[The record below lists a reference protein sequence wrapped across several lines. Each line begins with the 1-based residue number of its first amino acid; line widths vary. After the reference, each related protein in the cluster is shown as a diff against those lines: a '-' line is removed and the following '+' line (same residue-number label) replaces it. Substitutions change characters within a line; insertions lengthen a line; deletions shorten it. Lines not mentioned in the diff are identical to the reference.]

1 MQTSI
6 EPDQAVRSTAEM
18 QRLVESRLPTINQ
31 LFATT
36 HQAGFSLGVLHHGE
50 VILKHNSGAQNISTG
65 QCPTS
70 DTLYC
75 IGGLSQGFVAA
86 AIDLL
91 VQRGQLEWD
100 TPVAS
105 ILPQYARSDGD
116 VMLGGMTLRDI
127 CSHRTGLSGL
137 NSIIQGMDGRILFPK
152 SDVIDIVNALPKK
165 SQFRCSFEYNNAVF
179 ELAGCVIERVSKC
192 TTWGDFLECN
202 IFEPLDMSRTTTTRS
217 VHRTDSNVAKG
228 YTALPSLTNVS
239 LHGIPP
245 TELSEHSMNGAS
257 GGIRSSVN
265 DLLKWCSCLLESFH
279 GKKSPDNS
287 PIRPH
292 SPLFDR
298 ATMVNPASTQDGDY
312 CSGWCYHQIPSKLG
326 LTSANRDYPR
336 PILGAQ
342 SKSFVIYGQ
351 QGDVPGYTSSLYL
364 IPHTRSAVVILS
376 NGTGRSDATDW
387 AAQDLIQAMYSLQPI
402 IDYTEVARRSAQW
415 FIKWFQGGFLIPL
428 LENQTLGTPMP
439 SPDEFVGEYKMKGL
453 PAATLTLLTDY
464 PNCLTMRINEQQDQ
478 QYALYHHHY
487 DTWRYVPLRYC
498 EYLKRALYRGSWES
512 FLIAFKRDSEG
523 HVCGLTWNGDGMPV
537 IFDKLGDRI

>member
-1 MQTSI
+1 M
-6 EPDQAVRSTAEM
+6 
-18 QRLVESRLPTINQ
+18 
-31 LFATT
+31 
-36 HQAGFSLGVLHHGE
+36 LHNGE
-50 VILKHNSGAQNISTG
+50 VILKHNSGAKDITTG

-105 ILPQYARSDGD
+105 ILPQYARVDGD
-116 VMLGGMTLRDI
+116 VMLNGMTLRDI

-152 SDVIDIVNALPKK
+152 RDMIDIVNALPKK
-165 SQFRCSFEYNNAVF
+165 SQFRCNYKNNNAAF

-192 TTWGDFLECN
+192 TTWGDFLERN

-228 YTALPSLTNVS
+228 YTALADGSLY
-239 LHGIPP
+239 GMPP

-257 GGIRSSVN
+257 GGTRSSVN
-265 DLLKWCSCLLESFH
+265 DLLKWCSCLLESFY
-279 GKKSPDNS
+279 GKKSSDIS

-298 ATMVNPASTQDGDY
+298 ASMVNPASIQDGDY

-326 LTSANRDYPR
+326 LTSVNRDFTR
-336 PILGAQ
+336 PILGEQ
-342 SKSFVIYGQ
+342 SRSLVIYGH
-351 QGDVPGYTSSLYL
+351 QGDIPGYTSSLYL

-376 NGTGRSDATDW
+376 NGTGHHDAAEW
-387 AAQDLIQAMYSLQPI
+387 AAQDLIQALYGLHPT
-402 IDYTEVARRSAQW
+402 IDYTEMASLAALWHRVQFR
-415 FIKWFQGGFLIPL
+415 GELLMPL
-428 LENQTLGTPMP
+428 RKSQTPGTPTR
-439 SPDEFVGEYKMKGL
+439 STAELVGEYKMKGF
-453 PAATLTLLTDY
+453 PAATLTLIADDPQSLI
-464 PNCLTMRINEQQDQ
+464 MMINGQQDQ
-478 QYALYHHHY
+478 QYFLHHHHN
-487 DTWRYVPLRYC
+487 DTWRYVSPTFN
-498 EYLKRALYRGSWES
+498 EYLKRALYWGSGI
-512 FLIAFKRDSEG
+512 FLLIAFERDPEG
-523 HVCGLTWNGDGMPV
+523 YVCQLVWKSDGVPV
-537 IFDKLGDRI
+537 IFDKTGERP